1 MANNASFVIARM
13 NVLAKNVGA
22 GSPGIQNAM
31 LRIAMMIIAK
41 AKINVRRHRMVDTGR
56 LINSLR
62 WEFYRQGDTQ
72 GVYIGSF
79 GVKYADFFRKCQ
91 EFESRKLEMAEELL
105 KKDYLSGIP
114 EVCFVAAKH
123 ALQAALAMK
132 GEGYSSK
139 VTILLELD
147 RLPLRPDW
155 IDRRLTLW
163 P

>member
-1 MANNASFVIARM
+1 M
-13 NVLAKNVGA
+13 LAKNVGA

-79 GVKYADFFRKCQ
+79 GVKYAAMN
-91 EFESRKLEMAEELL
+91 EFGGTVTERQRRAMFAAFGSRPKRAG
-105 KKDYLSGIP
+105 KGIITRSGSEWRWRP
-114 EVCFVAAKH
+114 RP
-123 ALQAALAMK
+123 
-132 GEGYSSK
+132 Y
-139 VTILLELD
+139 
-147 RLPLRPDW
+147 LRPALKDSQKY
-155 IDRRLTLW
+155 IIETIREYLRQ
-163 P
+163 